1 MVHVKNIEQNFKT
14 VIFDFDGTLADS
26 MIYWQK
32 VIADYLSSFGIIA
45 DDNLI
50 SFIKPIGIKNGSDYM
65 IKKYGLDVTKEQM
78 THALRSAM
86 GELYKNVIP
95 LKPFVFKYVSSLK
108 SKGLNLSVATA
119 IEREY
124 VTIALQRTGLS
135 KYIDYLVTIAD
146 VGVTKNSPQIF
157 LNCVEHFNNTIQEC
171 VVFEDSLLSCQVA
184 KEAGFTV
191 IGVNDKTNLAH
202 EEETMKQICDGFI
215 GCFSELL

>member
-65 IKKYGLDVTKEQM
+65 IKIYGLDVTKEQM

-95 LKPFVFKYVSSLK
+95 LKPFVFEYVSSLK

-146 VGVTKNSPQIF
+146 VGVTKNSPQI
-157 LNCVEHFNNTIQEC
+157 
-171 VVFEDSLLSCQVA
+171 CQVA